1 MDTSLGPRSHGFPR
15 GLRVLLVETEPEL
28 GAIASQLTQHELGY
42 TVTSCTN
49 LSDAMAYSTNGP
61 RMFDVILAN
70 GGLLS
75 ADDTTG
81 RSFVD
86 AFFDVPIVAMSD
98 SAEATKEAMHAVE
111 LGAVDL
117 LSKPL
122 SMLKLKNIWQHS
134 VRMMMA
140 TPHLLPVDAMFDTS
154 MLTLS
159 SCSSLDLP
167 CTPSAEDT
175 PLADVFSSSFSAVD
189 FSDLSMD
196 LDVVESTASFA
207 MDQGVERAG
216 GVSSQ
221 VGSKRA
227 GAAQPYTRPPLAFKP
242 SSFGPL
248 VPIPPVSRWPQ
259 LPPGCVWGTP
269 ADGPLP
275 PPLPSDARRAPPAT
289 TPAAAPAPLAHRA
302 APLPSIKVQVGP
314 AVVPVA
320 ATSEAAVLPPPGF
333 LKAIAESAAAEGGP
347 LGLTLR
353 KSSSLLSL
361 CNQVSRGKARFVC

>member
-1 MDTSLGPRSHGFPR
+1 
-15 GLRVLLVETEPEL
+15 
-28 GAIASQLTQHELGY
+28 
-42 TVTSCTN
+42 
-49 LSDAMAYSTNGP
+49 MAYSTNGP
-61 RMFDVILAN
+61 RIFDVILAN

-134 VRMMMA
+134 MMA

-207 MDQGVERAG
+207 MDQGVERTG

-248 VPIPPVSRWPQ
+248 
-259 LPPGCVWGTP
+259 
-269 ADGPLP
+269 
-275 PPLPSDARRAPPAT
+275 
-289 TPAAAPAPLAHRA
+289 
-302 APLPSIKVQVGP
+302 VGP